1 MAQTVTYRGKIAE
14 IQGTSWEIP
23 DSVPL
28 NGRLAWIE
36 SQHREAQLQAAA
48 DAEREQREQEVLAA
62 RLEKAKQ
69 DSSIDRL
76 NSEIQALATGLEDL
90 EQRIVAEPDVS
101 AQLQFNAAAADIY
114 ARNLQLAD
122 EVQTMQA
129 TVADLLERTTAMA
142 EATKEGERLQQQSLA
157 LLKNNKDMIN
167 GSFESYSRAIA
178 DLQAQTN
185 EASLAVGR
193 LNSEAQDNR
202 ELIRTAANISEEAVN
217 IAGLEAKKAVD
228 QGMDEMLAV
237 LSVALEAMGI
247 NEQSLA
253 LQMNTDE
260 IDPNRGV
267 FLTRE
272 YIRRILAIHS
282 GKGNARDADIEG
294 PLL

>member
-142 EATKEGERLQQQSLA
+142 EAAKTGEALQQQSLA
-157 LLKNNKDMIN
+157 LLKNNKDLIN

-178 DLQAQTN
+178 DLQGQTN

>member
-36 SQHREAQLQAAA
+36 SQHREVQLQAAA

-69 DSSIDRL
+69 NASIDRL
-76 NSEIQALATGLEDL
+76 NSEIQSLATGLEDL

-122 EVQTMQA
+122 EVKTMQA

-157 LLKNNKDMIN
+157 LLKNNQDQIN

-178 DLQAQTN
+178 DLQGQTN

>member
-142 EATKEGERLQQQSLA
+142 EAAKTGEALQQQSLA

-253 LQMNTDE
+253 LQLNTDE